1 MISLTFLVFDCI
13 RPPWFLQ
20 IMPSSREK
28 SAELANALSLSG
40 SLRFLKKKI
49 SQVGMCM
56 YPGPSRTAMP

>member
-1 MISLTFLVFDCI
+1 MIFLTFLVFDCM

-28 SAELANALSLSG
+28 SAELANALSLSR